1 MEVKRGI
8 YSSRKFYDLGIARVT
23 IGYRYKLEKKRLIE
37 KEVII

>member
-8 YSSRKFYDLGIARVT
+8 YSSRKFYDLGIVRVT